1 MKKFSLLL
9 LIVFFA
15 YGLQGQVNPRLDSL
29 KLRLNHEKTDTGK
42 VSLYY
47 RIAYELQF
55 SNTEEALAY
64 ARTALSEAERIK
76 FRKGIANA
84 LIQLG
89 NIDQI
94 KGNYDESEKYNQRAL
109 EIFREAKDQYGI
121 AIAYNNL
128 GILAH
133 NRSRYSEALDLY
145 RKSLEISRKIKNNT
159 GVATSMFCIG
169 TIHENLTK
177 DDSALVY
184 YLEAQT
190 IVEEIGDKKLT
201 AYAKTSLASIYY
213 KMGSYLNSFNYY
225 LEAAELFEKE
235 GNDYGSLKV
244 YTALGQTAI
253 LIDSIDL
260 GLRFYKKGLAMSQK
274 LNSQSDIATIYFA
287 LGMMYENISK
297 IDSAYSNY
305 ANAQQIYAEMQAMEN
320 SAMTLIAM
328 ARILNLKQ
336 RPDEALKLLEEAR
349 AIGLEIMSP
358 NAITEVYR
366 ELAMTWSYKNDFR
379 KAYDYLN
386 RYSETRDSVLTM
398 EKQRQILELQTQFE
412 TERKEK
418 ENELLKKD
426 QRILETTRNSLIIGA
441 LLLATIIVIIFN
453 NLKKK
458 KRDNQILREQRD
470 KIAEQKKIVELQ
482 KTSIEDSI
490 RYARRIQSAMLPPQ
504 KIIDTAIP
512 DSFVLYL
519 PRDIV
524 SGDFYWI
531 RQISPSR
538 VLVCAA
544 DSTGHGVPGALMSM
558 LGMSL
563 LSDIISRNYDAIID
577 KKYTPGDIL
586 SSLRE
591 SIKNSLRQTGEEGE
605 SRDGMDVSIC
615 IIDRDSGAVTYS
627 GANSP
632 MYWVDNVVLNEI
644 KPTKNPIGIYPN
656 ETMFTNHDLVLKKG
670 SVIYMFSD
678 GYYDQ
683 IGGEGRKFLS
693 KNFKIMLSEIS
704 HLPAM
709 EIKEKLLQ
717 THLSWK
723 SNEEQVDDIL
733 VIGVRI

>member
-1 MKKFSLLL
+1 MKKYFLLL
-9 LIVFFA
+9 LISFWA
-15 YGLQGQVNPRLDSL
+15 SALPAQVSTRLDSL
-29 KLRLNHEKTDTGK
+29 KLRLTNEKTDTGK
-42 VSLYY
+42 VTLYY

-55 SNTEEALAY
+55 SNTDEALAY
-64 ARTALSEAERIK
+64 ARTALSEAERLK
-76 FRKGIANA
+76 FRRGIANA
-84 LIQLG
+84 LIQMG

-94 KGNYDESEKYNQRAL
+94 KGNYDESERYNLRAL
-109 EIFREAKDQYGI
+109 DIFNETNDHYGI

-133 NRSRYSEALDLY
+133 NRSRYSEALSWY
-145 RKSLEISRKIKNNT
+145 RQSLAISRKINNNT

-169 TIHENLTK
+169 TVQENLSK

-190 IVEEIGDKKLT
+190 IVEEIGNKKLT

-213 KMGSYLNSFNYY
+213 KMGSYKNSFDYY
-225 LEAAELFEKE
+225 LEAAELFAKE
-235 GNDYGSLKV
+235 GNDYGALKV
-244 YTALGQTAI
+244 YTALGQTAV
-253 LIDSIDL
+253 LIDSVDL
-260 GLRFYKKGLAMSQK
+260 GLRFYRMGLTLSQK
-274 LNSQSDIATIYFA
+274 LNSLSDIATIHFSI
-287 LGMMYENISK
+287 GMMYENIGK
-297 IDSAYSNY
+297 IDSAYANY
-305 ANAQQIYAEMQAMEN
+305 EKAQRVYAETQAMEN

-336 RPDEALKLLEEAR
+336 RADEALKLLEEAR

-366 ELAMTWSYKNDFR
+366 ELAMTWSYKKDFR

-386 RYSETRDSVLTM
+386 RYSETRDSVLTV

-426 QRILETTRNSLIIGA
+426 QRILETTRNSLVIGA
-441 LLLATIIVIIFN
+441 LLLATIIIIIFN

-458 KRDNQILREQRD
+458 KRDNLILREQRD
-470 KIAEQKKIVELQ
+470 KIAEQKLIVEYQ
-482 KTSIEDSI
+482 KTAIEDSI
-490 RYARRIQSAMLPPQ
+490 RYSHRIQSAMLPPQ
-504 KIIDTAIP
+504 ELIDNALP

-531 RQISPSR
+531 RELSASEI
-538 VLVCAA
+538 LVCAA

-563 LSDIISRNYDAIID
+563 LSDIINRNYDGITG
-577 KKYTPGDIL
+577 KKITPGDIL
-586 SSLRE
+586 NNLRE
-591 SIKNSLRQTGEEGE
+591 SIKGSLRQTGKDGE
-605 SRDGMDVSIC
+605 ARDGMDVSLC
-615 IIDRDSGAVTYS
+615 IVNRDSGAVTYS

-632 MYWVDNVVLNEI
+632 LYWVENGVLNEI

-656 ETMFTNHDLVLKKG
+656 ETRFTDHNLALNKG
-670 SVIYMFSD
+670 TMIYMFSD

-704 HLPAM
+704 HLPAG

-723 SNEEQVDDIL
+723 NNEEQVDDIL